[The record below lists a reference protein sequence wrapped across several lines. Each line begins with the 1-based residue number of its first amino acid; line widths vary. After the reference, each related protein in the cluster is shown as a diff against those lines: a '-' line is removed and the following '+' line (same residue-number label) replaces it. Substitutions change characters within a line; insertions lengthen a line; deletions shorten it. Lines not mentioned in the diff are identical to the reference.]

1 MAKKKADNPGV
12 EEYLAALDSPLKP
25 LVLKLRDV
33 VLRSAASLQE
43 DIKWGNCLTFSLAGK
58 NVIQTVMG
66 KDKVTLIF
74 FDGVR
79 LADPQGL
86 LEGDGKQ
93 VRSARYSDM
102 KFSARALQALV
113 KQAAKLAAA
122 QASK

>member
-1 MAKKKADNPGV
+1 MAKKQADNPGV
-12 EEYLAALDSPLKP
+12 EEYLAALDSPMKP
-25 LVLKLRDV
+25 LVLKLRDA
-33 VLRSAASLQE
+33 VLRSAAGLRE

-58 NVIQTVMG
+58 NVVQTVVG

-79 LADPQGL
+79 LADPRGL

-93 VRSARYSDM
+93 VRSARYSDK
-102 KFSARALQALV
+102 KFSVRDLQALV

-122 QASK
+122 KAAR